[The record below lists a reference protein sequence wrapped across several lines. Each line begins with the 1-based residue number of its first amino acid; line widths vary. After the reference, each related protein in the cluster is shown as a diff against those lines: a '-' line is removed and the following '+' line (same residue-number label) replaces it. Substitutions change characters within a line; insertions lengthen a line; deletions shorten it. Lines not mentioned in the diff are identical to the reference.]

1 MTAKVISL
9 TIKPGIQ
16 RDGTLFD
23 APCYVDGI
31 WSRFQRGRPR
41 KMGGYNAI
49 FLNASEISRGMIMQS
64 QTGIN
69 YVYSGSQTYVQAWQ
83 TGTDAGT
90 GAGPTTISLTNF
102 TVSQY
107 NLWQFDIA
115 YDAYGTQSLTV
126 FGHPG
131 QNLANI
137 DSTANTPV
145 LYGTFPYGSMSQ
157 VGTFTAATDY
167 LNGATIIILG
177 SNSLIGVGQTLS
189 GTGITAGTT
198 VSAVTVYAN
207 SAITGYIAGTTLT
220 VTAVASGALMVG
232 QSITG
237 GTGVTVTAG
246 TTITALGS
254 GIGGT
259 GTYTVNNSQTV
270 GSSGSP
276 VSMTGGAVTVVTTSA
291 SVTTGSNVTVT
302 FNNNISVSGGCCM
315 IYPYLFVYGNNG
327 LIQNSSAGNF
337 SNWVGPDANINN
349 VSATKVVK
357 GLALRGGTTSPSGL
371 FWTLDSVVRVSYAPQ
386 TVGTTTIYWR
396 YDIISSQ
403 SSIMSSQS
411 VIEYDGI
418 YYWVGTDRF
427 LAYNGVVQ
435 EVPNQMNMNWFFD
448 NVNYNQRQ
456 KVWATKIPRWG
467 EIWWFY
473 PRGTATECTDAIIY
487 NVRDQ
492 VWYDAGQAY
501 GSQRSAGVFTEVFRY
516 PVWAGNVANAT
527 GKYTLWQHEK
537 GKDQTYLTTVD
548 AVLSTIE
555 TNSIGW
561 VGGGPGTRQLSG
573 NNRWIRLERVEPD
586 FVQTGQMNL
595 IVTGKSYADD
605 NDVPSSPYVF
615 DKTTLK
621 IDMREQRREMRL
633 RFESNTFNG
642 DYEMGNLLLSADI
655 GDERGTGNP

>member
-9 TIKPGIQ
+9 TIQPGIQ

-23 APCYVDGI
+23 SPVYVDGI

-41 KMGGYNAI
+41 KMGGYNAM

-69 YVYSGSQTYVQAWQ
+69 YVYSGSKSYVEAWQ

-90 GAGPTTISLTNF
+90 GSGPTTISLSNF
-102 TVSQY
+102 TVSDY

-115 YDAYGTQSLTV
+115 YDSYGTQSLTV

-167 LNGATIIILG
+167 LNGTTIIILG

-198 VSAVTVYAN
+198 VTAVTTYAN
-207 SAITGYIAGTTLT
+207 SAITGYISGTTLT

-237 GTGVTVTAG
+237 GTGVSVTAG

-254 GIGGT
+254 GIGGA

-448 NVNYNQRQ
+448 NINYNQRQ

-586 FVQTGQMNL
+586 FVQTGEMNL

>member
-9 TIKPGIQ
+9 TIQPGIQ

-23 APCYVDGI
+23 SPVYVDGI

-41 KMGGYNAI
+41 KMGGYNAM

-69 YVYSGSQTYVQAWQ
+69 YVYSGSQSYVQSWQ

-90 GAGPTTISLTNF
+90 GSGPTTISLTNF

-115 YDAYGTQSLTV
+115 YDSYGTQSLTV

-167 LNGATIIILG
+167 LNGTTIIILG

-198 VSAVTVYAN
+198 VTAVTTYAN
-207 SAITGYIAGTTLT
+207 SAITGYISGTTLT

-237 GTGVTVTAG
+237 GTGVSVTAG

-254 GIGGT
+254 GIGGA

-291 SVTTGSNVTVT
+291 SMTTGSNVTVT

-448 NVNYNQRQ
+448 NINYNQRQ

-586 FVQTGQMNL
+586 FVQTGEMNL